1 MADLAL
7 LIAAVAA
14 AAAAGVV
21 LGRWIQYRTDLTVL
35 INSLY
40 RQRTQR
46 HALERVVKAIAE
58 GQHHKALNEAQEAL
72 Q

>member
-1 MADLAL
+1 MGEIAL
-7 LIAAVAA
+7 LVAAVATS
-14 AAAAGVV
+14 AAAGVV

-35 INSLY
+35 VNSLY
-40 RQRTQR
+40 RQRNQR
-46 HALERVVKAIAE
+46 TALERVVKAIAE

>member
-1 MADLAL
+1 MAEIAL
-7 LIAAVAA
+7 LVAAVATS
-14 AAAAGVV
+14 AAAGVL

-40 RQRTQR
+40 RQRRQR
-46 HALERVVKAIAE
+46 TALERVVKAIAE
-58 GQHHKALNEAQEAL
+58 GQHHTALNEAQEAL